1 MVQLKAAKTSKSV
14 QAARPRSDCAFLPAA
29 LEILE
34 TPASPVRIAFLW
46 TICLLAS
53 SALLWA
59 YLGKIDI
66 VATAQGKVQPAG
78 RVKTIQSLESGRV
91 SSAIAINGAPVKKGD
106 TLLRL
111 DAGEAQSD
119 ETALIGNLTSLE
131 GEIARRKAVLQA
143 IRSWRLHSDRR
154 EEAGTVPDLQFPPSV
169 PPSIRQRERQS
180 YRAELDELEAGL
192 NVLRAQSEQKHA
204 EIRRLKRSA
213 SSQSALIETLSERV
227 AMRSSLFQAKV
238 ETKAHLLETLQALQ
252 EAEVGLAT
260 LKGQCEEA
268 KAALKAIENEADK
281 LVKSY
286 VNDNDKRQSEALQ
299 RAAELKQ
306 TLLKAERRRAL
317 MTIVSPIDGTVEASA
332 ITTVGQ
338 VVTAGTELMRVVPE
352 GARLEVEAYLANRDV
367 GFVEVGQEAIIKI
380 EAFPFTRHG
389 TLTGR
394 VTHVATDAIP
404 EPDAREIENSPAAEL
419 KSLVP
424 LGNVQRMQNLVFP
437 ITVEL
442 METTFMIEDRLA
454 PLMPGMIATVEIK
467 TGQRRIL
474 EYLFSPL
481 AEIGD
486 QSFKER

>member
-1 MVQLKAAKTSKSV
+1 MKAVKTSKSV
-14 QAARPRSDCAFLPAA
+14 RAARPRSDCAFLPAA

-34 TPASPVRIAFLW
+34 TPASSVRIAFLW

-59 YLGKIDI
+59 YLEKIDI
-66 VATAQGKVQPAG
+66 VATAQGKIQPAG

-91 SSAIAINGAPVKKGD
+91 SSVVATNGAPVKKGD
-106 TLLRL
+106 VLLKL
-111 DAGEAQSD
+111 DAGDAQSD
-119 ETALIGNLTSLE
+119 ETALIGNLTALE

-143 IRSWRLHSDRR
+143 IRSWRLRSDPG
-154 EEAGTVPDLQFPPSV
+154 EEADTVPDLHFPSSV
-169 PPSIRQRERQS
+169 PLSTRHRERQS
-180 YRAELDELEAGL
+180 YRAELEELEAGL
-192 NVLRAQSEQKHA
+192 NVLRAQSEQRGA

-213 SSQSALIETLSERV
+213 SSQNALIETLSERV

-238 ETKAHLLETLQALQ
+238 GTKAHLLETMQALQ
-252 EAEVGLAT
+252 QAEVGLVA

-268 KAALKAIENEADK
+268 EAALKAIDSEADK

-286 VNDNDKRQSEALQ
+286 VNDNDKRLSEALQ
-299 RAAELKQ
+299 RAAELRQ
-306 TLLKAERRRAL
+306 TLLKAERRRKL
-317 MTIVSPIDGTVEASA
+317 MTIVSPTDGIVQASA

-338 VVTAGTELMRVVPE
+338 VIAAGTEVMRVVPE
-352 GARLEVEAYLANRDV
+352 DARLEVEAYLANRDV

-394 VTHVATDAIP
+394 VAHVATDAIP

-424 LGNVQRMQNLVFP
+424 LGNAQRMQNLVFP

-442 METTFMIEDRLA
+442 METTFTIEDRHATLV
-454 PLMPGMIATVEIK
+454 PGMIATVEIK